1 MNKIDVIKAVATR
14 TGLPASTAEKA
25 IESLGEVLTD
35 AILSGQEA
43 SLPGVGKLATKASA
57 ARTGR
62 NPRTGETIQIPAG
75 KRLIIRP
82 SKHIKEALKP

>member
-1 MNKIDVIKAVATR
+1 MNKNDIIKAVATR

-25 IESLGEVLTD
+25 IECLGEVLTD

-43 SLPGVGKLATKASA
+43 SLPGVGKLATKATA
-57 ARTGR
+57 PRTCR
-62 NPRTGETIQIPAG
+62 NPRTGAPVQVPAG